1 MGAWYGVGGCEGS
14 TGGRGGA
21 GWRRT
26 SSMRDDSLST
36 LLMTTIGRTPR
47 LRALDSTNLV
57 YAGESSSVER
67 TEESV

>member
-1 MGAWYGVGGCEGS
+1 
-14 TGGRGGA
+14 
-21 GWRRT
+21 
-26 SSMRDDSLST
+26 MRDDSLST